1 MFADECQIEVVAGRG
16 GDGCVSFRREKFV
29 PHGGPDGGDGGD
41 GGDVRLRVNP
51 HLRTLS
57 HLRHTPAFRAGSG
70 KGGMGKKMTG
80 ARGAEAIVEVP
91 PGTSVSDAAD
101 GRLIADAVDSRIQ
114 MVLVRGGRGGRGN
127 VRFKRS
133 VRRTPRFAER
143 GEVGQSR
150 TLQLTLK
157 LLADVGLVGLP
168 NAGKSTLLSRI
179 SNAKPRIADYP
190 FTTLE
195 PVLGIVPVG
204 EWSTL
209 VLADLPGL
217 IEGAHEGKGL
227 GQRFLRHIERT
238 RVLLLLIEAID
249 PDPRRTFGVLRHELE
264 RWSAKLAGKE
274 FLVCYTKGDL
284 LREDGR
290 DALPSWGETKPLF
303 ISAVTGEGVERLL
316 EVLNEKVLAATEELA
331 EPLLSTGGSDRAG
344 AVPGAALAWGS
355 DQRNTPCG
363 GTTDPD
369 RSWPTKWII
378 PRRPGART
386 PQQMSEEE
394 KNGGEEA

>member
-1 MFADECQIEVVAGRG
+1 
-16 GDGCVSFRREKFV
+16 
-29 PHGGPDGGDGGD
+29 
-41 GGDVRLRVNP
+41 
-51 HLRTLS
+51 
-57 HLRHTPAFRAGSG
+57 
-70 KGGMGKKMTG
+70 
-80 ARGAEAIVEVP
+80 
-91 PGTSVSDAAD
+91 
-101 GRLIADAVDSRIQ
+101 
-114 MVLVRGGRGGRGN
+114 
-127 VRFKRS
+127 
-133 VRRTPRFAER
+133 
-143 GEVGQSR
+143 
-150 TLQLTLK
+150 
-157 LLADVGLVGLP
+157 
-168 NAGKSTLLSRI
+168 
-179 SNAKPRIADYP
+179 
-190 FTTLE
+190 
-195 PVLGIVPVG
+195 VPVG